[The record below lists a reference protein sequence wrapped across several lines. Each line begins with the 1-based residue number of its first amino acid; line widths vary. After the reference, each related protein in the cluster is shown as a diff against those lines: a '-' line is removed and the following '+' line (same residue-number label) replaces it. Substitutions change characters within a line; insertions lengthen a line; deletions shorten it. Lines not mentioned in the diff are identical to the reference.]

1 MSIIDEYQQQRAW
14 RSWPLLFDRLPNL
27 KNALVLDLGSGV
39 GDNAA
44 DLSARGAQVIG
55 LDLSPELTA
64 AAQARQIPNAHFR
77 IADLRLPLE
86 LDRNADGIWG
96 GFVAAY
102 FPSLVDAL
110 RDWTRWLKPG
120 GWVALVEID
129 DLFGHEPIP
138 TRARELLSGYVSE
151 SLAARRYDFCM
162 GRKLAAHLREAGLT
176 PLDEFVV
183 PDAEFAAS
191 GPLHA
196 DIIAGWRRR
205 FDRMLLLQQ
214 YCGDDF
220 PAVRDAFLACLA
232 REDHRSHATVR
243 CCIATR

>member
-14 RSWPLLFDRLPNL
+14 RSWPLVFDRLPPL
-27 KNALVLDLGSGV
+27 QNALVLDLGSGV

-44 DLSARGAQVIG
+44 DLAARGARVIG
-55 LDLSPELTA
+55 LDISPELTA
-64 AAQARQIPNAHFR
+64 AAQARCIPNAEFR

-86 LDRNADGIWG
+86 LDRNVDGIWG

-102 FPSLVDAL
+102 FPSLAEAM
-110 RDWTRWLKPG
+110 RNWTHCLKPG

-138 TRARELLSGYVSE
+138 TRARELLSAYVNE

-162 GRKLAAHLREAGLT
+162 GRKLTAQLQEAGLT
-176 PLDEFVV
+176 PLHDFVV
-183 PDAEFAAS
+183 PDAEFSAS
-191 GPLHA
+191 GPLRA
-196 DIIAGWRRR
+196 DVIAGWRRR

-214 YCGDDF
+214 HCGAEF

-232 REDHRSHATVR
+232 QEDHRSHATVR